1 MTQRPK
7 LPKVDPE
14 MERWC
19 ALLEDEVSA
28 WRQVH
33 TKPMFGMLALYHG
46 DRIFAALPRTRA
58 ADTANSLLIK
68 LPGIRD
74 ERLIAASGPGRAW
87 VSFEMES
94 AADLPEVLRLL
105 QRAYKKA
112 GRRSP

>member
-1 MTQRPK
+1 MAQRPK
-7 LPKVDPE
+7 LPRVDPE
-14 MERWC
+14 MQRWC

-68 LPGIRD
+68 LPGVRD
-74 ERLIAASGPGRAW
+74 DRLAAGSGPGKAW
-87 VSFEMES
+87 VRFEMES
-94 AADLPEVLRLL
+94 SADIPVVLRWL

>member
-7 LPKVDPE
+7 LQRIGPE
-14 MERWC
+14 MQRWC

-33 TKPMFGMLALYHG
+33 TRPMFGLVALYRG

-58 ADTANSLLIK
+58 AETANSLLIK
-68 LPGIRD
+68 LPGVRSD
-74 ERLIAASGPGRAW
+74 RLAAASSPGKAW

-94 AADLPEVLRLL
+94 SDDLSKVLRLL

-112 GRRSP
+112 GPP